1 MLKSSI
7 SNRRY
12 VKDDKVSVSQF
23 SKVLLV
29 ETALIQSIMQKE
41 PASDV
46 GIRKAVQN
54 AQVRTR

>member
-7 SNRRY
+7 SNRWY

-29 ETALIQSIMQKE
+29 ETALVQSIMQKE

-46 GIRKAVQN
+46 GIGKAVQN
-54 AQVRTR
+54 AQIRTR